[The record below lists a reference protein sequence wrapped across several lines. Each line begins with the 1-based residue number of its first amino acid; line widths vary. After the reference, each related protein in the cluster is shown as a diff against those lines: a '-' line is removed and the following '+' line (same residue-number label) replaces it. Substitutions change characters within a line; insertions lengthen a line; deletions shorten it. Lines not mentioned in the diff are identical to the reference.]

1 MNNIVKV
8 MNNIV
13 KVRNLEKV
21 KSLFGNLEN
30 NFLLACLQEIMG
42 EVYSFDC
49 DNPKS
54 AVAVLGDFRIFAG
67 EPDENLLK
75 FDYFDYKKDESKY
88 DMCDCK
94 RSDMEIIIPQN
105 YKWTELIRS
114 TFVESFEGTLDLKE
128 IKRYSTFE
136 DMSQFDLDKLNDIK
150 NSIKEG
156 FEILD
161 IDEEIYKRCLE
172 NEWSKDLVGI
182 YKNYED
188 YSKKGIGVVLLDR
201 SNNEI
206 VSGASSYCTFEGG
219 IEIEIDTNE
228 QHRRNG
234 YALICGAS
242 IILKCLERGIYPSWD
257 THNKGSIELAKKLGY
272 REKGEYTAF
281 ELYRK

>member
-1 MNNIVKV
+1 MSNIVKV
-8 MNNIV
+8 EDI
-13 KVRNLEKV
+13 EKV
-21 KSLFGNLEN
+21 KSLFGDWEN
-30 NFLLACLQEIMG
+30 NFLISCLQGIMG
-42 EVYSFDC
+42 EMYSLGL
-49 DNPKS
+49 DNTKS
-54 AVAVLGDFRIFAG
+54 AVAVLGDFRMFAG
-67 EPDENLLK
+67 EPNENLLK
-75 FDYFDYKKDESKY
+75 YDYKKG
-88 DMCDCK
+88 DMD
-94 RSDMEIIIPQN
+94 IIIPQN
-105 YKWTELIRS
+105 DKWAELVRN
-114 TFVESFEGTLDLKE
+114 TFDVDLEGVPELKE

-136 DMSQFDLDKLNDIK
+136 DMSQFDVGKLNEIK
-150 NSIKEG
+150 SSAKEG

-182 YKNYED
+182 YKDYED
-188 YSKKGIGVVLLDR
+188 YSKKGIGVVLLDTR
-201 SNNEI
+201 NNEI

-228 QHRRNG
+228 QHRRNR

-257 THNKGSIELAKKLGY
+257 AHNKGSIELAKKLGY

>member
-1 MNNIVKV
+1 MSNIVKV
-8 MNNIV
+8 EDI
-13 KVRNLEKV
+13 EKV
-21 KSLFGNLEN
+21 KGLFGDLEN
-30 NFLLACLQEIMG
+30 NFLLSCLQGIMG
-42 EVYSFDC
+42 EVYSLDL

-54 AVAVLGDFRIFAG
+54 AVAVIGDFRMFAG
-67 EPDENLLK
+67 EPNENLLK
-75 FDYFDYKKDESKY
+75 YDYKKGEMD
-88 DMCDCK
+88 
-94 RSDMEIIIPQN
+94 IIIPQN
-105 YKWTELIRS
+105 DKWAELVRN
-114 TFVESFEGTLDLKE
+114 TFDVDLEGVPDLKE

-136 DMSQFDLDKLNDIK
+136 DMSQFDVDKLNEIK
-150 NSIKEG
+150 SSAKEG

-182 YKNYED
+182 YNNYED

-228 QHRRNG
+228 KHRRNG

-257 THNKGSIELAKKLGY
+257 AHNKGSIELAKKLGY
-272 REKGEYTAF
+272 REKDEYTAF

>member
-1 MNNIVKV
+1 MSNIVKV
-8 MNNIV
+8 EDI
-13 KVRNLEKV
+13 EKV
-21 KSLFGNLEN
+21 KSLFGDWEN
-30 NFLLACLQEIMG
+30 NFLISCLQGIMG
-42 EVYSFDC
+42 EVYSLDL

-54 AVAVLGDFRIFAG
+54 AVAVLGDFRMFAG

-75 FDYFDYKKDESKY
+75 FDYFEYKKDECKY
-88 DMCDCK
+88 DMCDYK

-105 YKWTELIRS
+105 DKWAELIRS
-114 TFVESFEGTLDLKE
+114 TFGENFEGVLELKE

-136 DMSQFDLDKLNDIK
+136 DMSQFELDKLNDIK

-182 YKNYED
+182 YKDYED
-188 YSKKGIGVVLLDR
+188 YSKKGIGVVLLDTK
-201 SNNEI
+201 NNEI

-228 QHRRNG
+228 LHRKKG

-242 IILKCLERGIYPSWD
+242 IILKCLEKGIYPSWD
-257 THNKGSIELAKKLGY
+257 AHNRESIELAKKLGY

>member
-1 MNNIVKV
+1 MSNIVKV
-8 MNNIV
+8 EDI
-13 KVRNLEKV
+13 EKV
-21 KSLFGNLEN
+21 KGLFGDWEN
-30 NFLLACLQEIMG
+30 NFLLSCLQGIMG
-42 EVYSFDC
+42 EVYSLDL

-54 AVAVLGDFRIFAG
+54 AVAVIGDFRMFAG
-67 EPDENLLK
+67 EPNENLLK
-75 FDYFDYKKDESKY
+75 YDYKKGEMD
-88 DMCDCK
+88 
-94 RSDMEIIIPQN
+94 IIIPQN
-105 YKWTELIRS
+105 DKWAELVRN
-114 TFVESFEGTLDLKE
+114 TFDVDLEGVPELKE

-136 DMSQFDLDKLNDIK
+136 DMSQFDVDKLNEIK
-150 NSIKEG
+150 SSVKEG

-182 YKNYED
+182 YKDYED

-228 QHRRNG
+228 KHRRNG

-242 IILKCLERGIYPSWD
+242 ILKCLERGIYPSWD
-257 THNKGSIELAKKLGY
+257 AHNKGSIELAKKLGY
-272 REKGEYTAF
+272 REKNEYTAF

>member
-1 MNNIVKV
+1 MSNIVKV
-8 MNNIV
+8 EDI
-13 KVRNLEKV
+13 EKV
-21 KSLFGNLEN
+21 KSLFGDWEN
-30 NFLLACLQEIMG
+30 NFLISCLQGIMG
-42 EVYSFDC
+42 EMYSLDL

-67 EPDENLLK
+67 EPNENLLK
-75 FDYFDYKKDESKY
+75 YDYKKGEMD
-88 DMCDCK
+88 
-94 RSDMEIIIPQN
+94 IIIPQN
-105 YKWTELIRS
+105 DKWAELVRN
-114 TFVESFEGTLDLKE
+114 TFDVDLEGVPALKE

-136 DMSQFDLDKLNDIK
+136 DMSQFDVGKLNEIK
-150 NSIKEG
+150 SSAKEG

-161 IDEEIYKRCLE
+161 IDEEIYNRCLE

-182 YKNYED
+182 YNNYED

-257 THNKGSIELAKKLGY
+257 AHNKGSIELAKKLGY